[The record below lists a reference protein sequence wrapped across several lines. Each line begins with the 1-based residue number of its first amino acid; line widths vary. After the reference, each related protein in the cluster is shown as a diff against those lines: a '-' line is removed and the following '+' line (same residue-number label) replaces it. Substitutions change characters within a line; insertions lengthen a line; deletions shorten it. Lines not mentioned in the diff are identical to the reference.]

1 MVTNPDPTAAADLD
15 APDGAAVELRLGPLP
30 WTFKV
35 GLGLVIL
42 VGIFAAWLSASVSAG
57 RERLTQRA
65 ALKQEAE
72 LLLDA
77 ALGGDP
83 VAGLQARVEALDAQH
98 QLLTG
103 RPSPLAD
110 LPEPSGSDALADR
123 RALSLSLERF
133 IQAQRLASATLNA
146 QMDRRWEGLTALS
159 WGSLFFALATLYFFA
174 VAETRRQRAVAVQE
188 RLSDA
193 LAETA
198 RAREEAEQANQ
209 LKARFLSNMSHEVRT
224 PLNGVLGMSS
234 LLLDSEVT
242 ERQRQQLETIAACG
256 EALLEIVD
264 QLLDLSRI
272 EAGKLEVD
280 DVRYD
285 LRAVVEQ
292 CVDLHAERAWRRDL
306 NLVAMI
312 DPALPPE
319 VRGDPARVRQVLSNL
334 LNNATRFSDE
344 GDVVVRVMLREHS
357 LGERVRVEVTDSGVG
372 ISEEDQTRIF
382 EAFAQ
387 AEGGSARQVGG
398 AGLGLAISRQIVQH
412 LGGEIGV
419 ISRPKRGSTFWFELP
434 LTPAGAPSVQER
446 PDLSGRRVLIAHKS
460 PALLEALTR
469 LFSAWGAT
477 VIAGAS
483 LDSARVRG
491 AGAPDAALIDVEL
504 LDLRDPRSLSF
515 PGALVLLTG
524 PRRRD
529 DEALRH
535 DANALGT
542 LALPASAAEVEAAAR
557 LLLAQLNGTPTATA
571 RSAGV
576 VTWDESLG
584 VLLVAEDNPVNQRV
598 AAAMLRRLGYEV
610 DVVDNGAKAVEA
622 MSTRGY
628 DAVLMDCEMPVLDGF
643 EATRRVRAAEG
654 DGRRVPIIAMT
665 AHVLRGDRERCIGAG
680 MDDFIAKPIDL
691 VRLGRVLARWV
702 TDSRDTEERRR
713 DALMPPLQAVRQ
725 TLSADEPSVEASP
738 LLDLTPLLELES
750 LAPPGEPSPL
760 RGVLATFLEELPR
773 ELARI
778 QRLDE
783 EGDSDELAR
792 ALHRLKGAAAALGAS
807 RLNAQCADWEG
818 ALKQSSPSP
827 DPTRLARLSRTAD
840 ATKKVLSA
848 ELARVGTS

>member
-1 MVTNPDPTAAADLD
+1 MTEPDQEHAVERE
-15 APDGAAVELRLGPLP
+15 APDGAGVELRLGPLP

-35 GLGLVIL
+35 SLALVIL
-42 VGIFAAWLSASVSAG
+42 VGIFAAWLSASVAAG
-57 RERLTQRA
+57 RERLDQRA
-65 ALKQEAE
+65 ALKQSAE
-72 LLLDA
+72 ELLDA
-77 ALGGDP
+77 ALGGEP
-83 VAGLQARVEALDAQH
+83 IARLTARALALDAEH
-98 QLLTG
+98 RRVTG
-103 RPSPLAD
+103 RASPLEA
-110 LPEPSGSDALADR
+110 LSAPANGDALADR
-123 RALSLSLERF
+123 RALSLALERF
-133 IQAQRLASATLNA
+133 VQAQRAASAGLEA
-146 QMDRRWEGLTALS
+146 QMDRRWDGLTALS
-159 WGSLFFALATLYFFA
+159 WGALFFALATLYFFA

-193 LAETA
+193 LAEAA
-198 RAREEAEQANQ
+198 RARAEAERANQ

-234 LLLDSEVT
+234 LLLDSEIT

-264 QLLDLSRI
+264 QLLDLSRM
-272 EAGKLEVD
+272 ETGQLEID

-312 DPALPPE
+312 DPALPAE

-344 GDVVVRVMLREHS
+344 GDVVVRVMLREDDQ
-357 LGERVRVEVTDSGVG
+357 GDRVRLEVTDSGVG
-372 ISEEDQTRIF
+372 ISEEDQARIF
-382 EAFAQ
+382 EPFAQ

-434 LTPAGAPSVQER
+434 LAPLDAPPNRDR

-491 AGAPDAALIDVEL
+491 AGAPDAALIDMEL
-504 LDLRDPRSLSF
+504 LDLRDPRALSF
-515 PGALVLLTG
+515 PGALILLTG

-535 DANALGT
+535 DANAIGT
-542 LALPASAAEVEAAAR
+542 LALPASAAEVEVAAR
-557 LLLAQLNGTPTATA
+557 LLLAQLAGAPLPSA

-584 VLLVAEDNPVNQRV
+584 ALLVAEDNPVNQRV

-702 TDSRDTEERRR
+702 TDARDTEERRR
-713 DALMPPLQAVRQ
+713 DALTPPAGQRPALGPDDA
-725 TLSADEPSVEASP
+725 SVEAAP
-738 LLDLTPLLELES
+738 LLDLTPLLELEA
-750 LAPPGEPSPL
+750 LAPPGEPSPIES
-760 RGVLATFLEELPR
+760 VLVAFLEELPR
-773 ELARI
+773 ELARV
-778 QRLDE
+778 QRLHDD
-783 EGDSDELAR
+783 GDADELGR
-792 ALHRLKGAAAALGAS
+792 ALHRLKGAAASLGAT
-807 RLNAQCADWEG
+807 RLTARCAEWERALKEG
-818 ALKQSSPSP
+818 AADP
-827 DPTRLARLSRTAD
+827 DPARLSGLIRACEDTQR
-840 ATKKVLSA
+840 VLDA
-848 ELARVGTS
+848 ELARVRKA

>member
-1 MVTNPDPTAAADLD
+1 MARRGAFVERGGARRTRDGVGSGVVTKPDPTD
-15 APDGAAVELRLGPLP
+15 AVDMDPPDGAGVELRLGPLP

-42 VGIFAAWLSASVSAG
+42 VGIFAAWLSASVAAG
-57 RERLTQRA
+57 RDRLSQRA

-77 ALGGDP
+77 ALGGESI
-83 VAGLQARVEALDAQH
+83 AGLRPRVEALDAQH
-98 QLLTG
+98 RLLTG
-103 RPSPLAD
+103 RASPVAA

-123 RALSLSLERF
+123 RALALSLERF

-174 VAETRRQRAVAVQE
+174 VAETRRQRAVAVQA

-198 RAREEAEQANQ
+198 RAREEAEHANQ

-372 ISEEDQTRIF
+372 ISEEDQGRIF

-434 LTPAGAPSVQER
+434 LTPVGASAVQDR

-460 PALLEALTR
+460 AALLEALTR

-491 AGAPDAALIDVEL
+491 AGAPDAALID
-504 LDLRDPRSLSF
+504 
-515 PGALVLLTG
+515 A
-524 PRRRD
+524 
-529 DEALRH
+529 
-535 DANALGT
+535 
-542 LALPASAAEVEAAAR
+542 
-557 LLLAQLNGTPTATA
+557 
-571 RSAGV
+571 
-576 VTWDESLG
+576 
-584 VLLVAEDNPVNQRV
+584 
-598 AAAMLRRLGYEV
+598 
-610 DVVDNGAKAVEA
+610 
-622 MSTRGY
+622 
-628 DAVLMDCEMPVLDGF
+628 
-643 EATRRVRAAEG
+643 
-654 DGRRVPIIAMT
+654 
-665 AHVLRGDRERCIGAG
+665 
-680 MDDFIAKPIDL
+680 
-691 VRLGRVLARWV
+691 
-702 TDSRDTEERRR
+702 
-713 DALMPPLQAVRQ
+713 
-725 TLSADEPSVEASP
+725 
-738 LLDLTPLLELES
+738 
-750 LAPPGEPSPL
+750 
-760 RGVLATFLEELPR
+760 
-773 ELARI
+773 
-778 QRLDE
+778 
-783 EGDSDELAR
+783 
-792 ALHRLKGAAAALGAS
+792 
-807 RLNAQCADWEG
+807 
-818 ALKQSSPSP
+818 
-827 DPTRLARLSRTAD
+827 
-840 ATKKVLSA
+840 
-848 ELARVGTS
+848 

>member
-1 MVTNPDPTAAADLD
+1 MTEPANEPPVDMDL
-15 APDGAAVELRLGPLP
+15 PDGAKVELRLAPLP

-35 GLGLVIL
+35 SLALAVL
-42 VGIFAAWLSASVSAG
+42 VGIFAAWLTASVSAG
-57 RERLTQRA
+57 RERLSQRA
-65 ALKQEAE
+65 ALKEEAE

-77 ALGGDP
+77 ALGGEP
-83 VAGLQARVEALDAQH
+83 VPELRARAEALHAEH
-98 QLLTG
+98 QRVTG
-103 RPSPLAD
+103 RASPLEA
-110 LPEPSGSDALADR
+110 LPAPSGGDATADR
-123 RALSLSLERF
+123 RALSLALERF
-133 IQAQRLASATLNA
+133 IQAQRAASATLDA
-146 QMDRRWEGLTALS
+146 QMDRRWDGLTALS

-193 LAETA
+193 LTEAA
-198 RAREEAEQANQ
+198 QAREEAERANQ

-234 LLLDSEVT
+234 LLLDSEIT

-272 EAGKLEVD
+272 EAGQLEVD
-280 DVRYD
+280 DVRFD

-312 DPALPPE
+312 DPALPSE

-344 GDVVVRVMLREHS
+344 GDVVVRVMLREDSH
-357 LGERVRVEVTDSGVG
+357 GDRVRVEVTDSGVG
-372 ISEEDQTRIF
+372 ISEEDQARIF

-434 LTPAGAPSVQER
+434 LQPAGAVTAEER

-504 LDLRDPRSLSF
+504 LDLRDPRSLTF

-535 DANALGT
+535 DANAIGT
-542 LALPASAAEVEAAAR
+542 LALPASAAEVEATAR
-557 LLLAQLNGTPTATA
+557 IILAELDGAPPTDG

-598 AAAMLRRLGYEV
+598 ASAMLRRLGYEV

-622 MSTRGY
+622 MSSRGY

-702 TDSRDTEERRR
+702 TDARDTEERRR
-713 DALMPPLQAVRQ
+713 DALIPPLQAQRQ
-725 TLSADEPSVEASP
+725 TLSPDDPSVEALP

-750 LAPPGEPSPL
+750 LAPPGEPSPV
-760 RGVLATFLEELPR
+760 GSVLAAFLEELPR
-773 ELARI
+773 DLARI
-778 QRLDE
+778 ERLDN
-783 EGDSDELAR
+783 EGDAEELGR
-792 ALHRLKGAAAALGAS
+792 ALHRLKGAAASLGAS
-807 RLNAQCADWEG
+807 RLNLQCVEWEG
-818 ALKQSSPSP
+818 ALKERGVCP
-827 DPTRLARLSRTAD
+827 DPSRLARLTRTSD
-840 ATKKVLSA
+840 ATQKVLSA
-848 ELARVGTS
+848 ELARVGTA

>member
-1 MVTNPDPTAAADLD
+1 MTGPDSHDEAEIEP
-15 APDGAAVELRLGPLP
+15 PDGAGVELRLGALP

-35 GLGLVIL
+35 SLALVIL
-42 VGIFAAWLSASVSAG
+42 VGVFAAWLSASVSEG
-57 RERLTQRA
+57 RERLAQRA

-77 ALGGDP
+77 ALGGEP
-83 VAGLQARVEALDAQH
+83 VAGLRPQVEALDARH
-98 QLLTG
+98 QRLTG
-103 RPSPLAD
+103 RPSPLAAV
-110 LPEPSGSDALADR
+110 PEPSGGDSLADR

-133 IQAQRLASATLNA
+133 IQAQRQASAAMDA
-146 QMDRRWEGLTALS
+146 QMDRRWDGLTALS

-174 VAETRRQRAVAVQE
+174 VAETRRQRAVAVKE
-188 RLSDA
+188 RLSEA

-198 RAREEAEQANQ
+198 RAREEAERANQ
-209 LKARFLSNMSHEVRT
+209 LKARFLSNMGHEVRT

-344 GDVVVRVMLREHS
+344 GDVVVRVMLREHDS
-357 LGERVRVEVTDSGVG
+357 GERVRVEVTDSGVG
-372 ISEEDQTRIF
+372 ISEEDQARIF

-387 AEGGSARQVGG
+387 AEGGGARQVSG

-434 LTPAGAPSVQER
+434 LTPAGTPSVEER

-504 LDLRDPRSLSF
+504 VDLRDPRALSF

-557 LLLAQLNGTPTATA
+557 LILAQLNGAPAPTH

-654 DGRRVPIIAMT
+654 DGRHVPIIAMT

-713 DALMPPLQAVRQ
+713 DALMPPLQALRQ
-725 TLSADEPSVEASP
+725 TLSADEPSVEALP

-760 RGVLATFLEELPR
+760 GGVLAAFLEELPR
-773 ELARI
+773 DLTRI

-783 EGDSDELAR
+783 EGDAEELAR
-792 ALHRLKGAAAALGAS
+792 ALHRLKGAAATLGAA
-807 RLNAQCADWEG
+807 RLKAQCADWES
-818 ALKQSSPSP
+818 ALKQDGPCP
-827 DPTRLARLSRTAD
+827 DPARLARLTRTSE

-848 ELARVGTS
+848 ELNRVGAA